1 MKILGTIIFLTLALG
16 CDAAE
21 PDVATVIAEARSI
34 MSAPDQWA
42 DISSELQQLDSL
54 SARLAKKK
62 KEAVES
68 FRRSFASY
76 SDYFAGRGF
85 SLSPDERAML
95 VSAIRRYE
103 EAFVAEQTRIL
114 VSRLEH
120 PREDHGCLAAA
131 ELARFHADFE
141 LDRCGPVFSRHNWT
155 SARPNE
161 LAGVFVHV
169 MRDYGRL
176 LADLA
181 EEGPNSERSAAP

>member
-114 VSRLEH
+114 VPSWHRQ
-120 PREDHGCLAAA
+120 
-131 ELARFHADFE
+131 
-141 LDRCGPVFSRHNWT
+141 
-155 SARPNE
+155 
-161 LAGVFVHV
+161 
-169 MRDYGRL
+169 RL
-176 LADLA
+176 LRARARLPRA
-181 EEGPNSERSAAP
+181 THGEGRQGDGD